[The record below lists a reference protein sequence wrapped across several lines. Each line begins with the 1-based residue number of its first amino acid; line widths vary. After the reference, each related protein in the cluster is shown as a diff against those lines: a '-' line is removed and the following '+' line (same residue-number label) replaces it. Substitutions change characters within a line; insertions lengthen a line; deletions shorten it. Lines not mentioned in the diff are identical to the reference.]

1 MPVAVA
7 LSFPGGQFHATPWGH
22 HVNEAL
28 PEWPPS
34 PWRFLR
40 ALVAV
45 WKRKLSKRLSLSA
58 VEPVLSELA
67 KSRPAFYLP
76 PATLGH
82 TRHYMPLGSTEE
94 SKRTKVFDAFV
105 ALAHDAEVVFHW
117 PDANLTDE
125 GKQTLSLLLSQLGY
139 FGRAESWC
147 AARLLDDHD
156 VSRLN
161 CSPGSAAG
169 KESVRVLAADPET
182 WNGWSFKD
190 RKIVPPD
197 PKWNLLAE
205 TADLHLER
213 WSDPPGSR
221 WVSYSR
227 PTDCFAPRSAPRPV
241 SPGDAKTDF
250 IIARF
255 VLDVAEGRRPLA
267 LVTETLPLAEEVRRQ
282 LGREYGRVVRSRN
295 KGVEFAKDD
304 PRLFSPILHGKDE
317 NGDPARSHDHAFYLP
332 TDEDRDGRIDHI
344 TIFAAGRFSRDD
356 VSALDRLRSLSF
368 GKEGEA
374 VGEGGES
381 GKRRTTHRLL
391 LIGLDSEKPSN
402 VGQFRPS
409 LVLESA
415 TPYIAFRHLKK
426 NGRKRDSREFIPP
439 EAIPEFMVHVFRE
452 DWDQRIDLKHQP
464 KPVKIE
470 YVQNPHDSSEK
481 GGLGWRYRNLQFR
494 RGRDRRGD
502 DGYSRPF
509 GAFRLTFSES
519 VRGPICLGYASHFG
533 MGMFRAVETEYHCAA
548 GGHEWKVGVKDSPL
562 GTG

>member
-34 PWRFLR
+34 PWRFLC

-45 WKRKLSKRLSLSA
+45 WKRKLSKRLSLPA

-82 TRHYMPLGSTEE
+82 TRHYMPLDSTEE

-105 ALAHDAEVVFHW
+105 SLAHDAEVVFHW
-117 PDANLTDE
+117 PDANLTDD
-125 GKQTLSLLLSQLGY
+125 GKRTLSLLLSQLGY

-147 AARLLDDHD
+147 AARLLADHD
-156 VSRLN
+156 ATRLN
-161 CSPGSAAG
+161 CSPGTAAG
-169 KESVRVLAADPET
+169 KESVRVLTADPET

-227 PTDCFAPRSAPRPV
+227 PADCFAPRPAPRPV
-241 SPGDAKTDF
+241 SPGDAKTEF
-250 IIARF
+250 IVARF
-255 VLDVAEGRRPLA
+255 VLDVAEGRRPLP

-282 LGREYGRVVRSRN
+282 LGREYGRVVRGRS

-304 PRLFSPILHGKDE
+304 PRLFSPIIHGKDE
-317 NGDPARSHDHAFYLP
+317 HGDPARSHDHAFYLT
-332 TDEDRDGRIDHI
+332 TDEDRDGRIDHV

-356 VSALDRLRSLSF
+356 IAALDSLRSLSF

-374 VGEGGES
+374 DGDSEES

-391 LIGLDSEKPSN
+391 LVGLDSEKPSSG
-402 VGQFRPS
+402 GQFRS
-409 LVLESA
+409 ALVWESA
-415 TPYIAFRHLKK
+415 TPYVAFRHLKRSGK
-426 NGRKRDSREFIPP
+426 KRDSREFTPP
-439 EAIPEFMVHVFRE
+439 EAMPEFMAHVFSE
-452 DWDQRIDLKHQP
+452 DWDQRTDLKHLP
-464 KPVKIE
+464 KPERIE
-470 YVQNPHDSSEK
+470 FVPDPLTT
-481 GGLGWRYRNLQFR
+481 LGWRYRSLQFR

-509 GAFRLTFSES
+509 GAFRLTFPEP
-519 VRGPICLGYASHFG
+519 VNGPLTLGYACHFG
-533 MGMFRAVETEYHCAA
+533 MGMFRPTSSA
-548 GGHEWKVGVKDSPL
+548 
-562 GTG
+562 

>member
-1 MPVAVA
+1 MPVSVA
-7 LSFPGGQFHATPWGH
+7 LSIPAGRFHATPWGH

-45 WKRKLSKRLSLSA
+45 WKRKLSKRLNLNA

-67 KSRPAFYLP
+67 KTRPAFYLP

-82 TRHYMPLGSTEE
+82 TRHYMPLNSTDE

-105 ALAHDAEVVFHW
+105 ALAPDAEIVFHW
-117 PDANLTDE
+117 ADATLTDE
-125 GKQTLSLLLSQLGY
+125 GKQTLRLLLSQLGY

-147 AARLLDDHD
+147 AAQLLADFDTTH
-156 VSRLN
+156 LN
-161 CSPGSAAG
+161 CAPESATG
-169 KESVRVLAADPET
+169 KESVRVLAADPGT

-190 RKIVPPD
+190 RKIVLPD

-213 WSDPPGSR
+213 WSDPPGSK
-221 WVSYSR
+221 WVTYSR
-227 PTDCFAPRSAPRPV
+227 PTDSFAPRPAPRPV

-250 IIARF
+250 VAARF
-255 VLDVAEGRRPLA
+255 VLDVAEGRRPLP
-267 LVTETLPLAEEVRRQ
+267 LVTETLLLAEEVRRQ
-282 LGREYGRVVRSRN
+282 LGREYGRIVRGRN
-295 KGVEFAKDD
+295 RGVDFTKDD

-332 TDEDRDGRIDHI
+332 TDEDRDGRIDHV
-344 TIFAAGRFSRDD
+344 TVFATGRFSRDD

-374 VGEGGES
+374 DEDSES

-391 LIGLDSEKPSN
+391 LVGLDNAKPTH
-402 VGQFRPS
+402 VGQFRPA
-409 LVLESA
+409 LVWESA
-415 TPYIAFRHLKK
+415 TPYIAFRHLKER
-426 NGRKRDSREFIPP
+426 GAKRDRREFMPP
-439 EAIPEFMVHVFRE
+439 EAMPAFMVHVLSE
-452 DWDQRIDLKHQP
+452 DWDQRTDLKLP
-464 KPVKIE
+464 KPEKIE
-470 YVQNPHDSSEK
+470 FVPDPLTA
-481 GGLGWRYRNLQFR
+481 LGWRYRSLQFK
-494 RGRDRRGD
+494 RGRNRRGD

-509 GAFRLTFSES
+509 GAFRLTFSELVS
-519 VRGPICLGYASHFG
+519 GPISLGYASHFG
-533 MGMFRAVETEYHCAA
+533 MGSFHPI
-548 GGHEWKVGVKDSPL
+548 HL
-562 GTG
+562 